1 MKSIDERLI
10 RYRFERARETYAE
23 ALLMR
28 DGSRWNGCVNRLY
41 YSCFY
46 AASALLLSQNLSS
59 TKHSGTRSLFNRR
72 FIKTGIVPAEFG
84 ELYNTLFDLRQESDY
99 DDYFKLTP
107 ELVEPWIPLTAKF
120 VETVDAILS
129 ESR

>member
-1 MKSIDERLI
+1 MSNIDETLI
-10 RYRFERARETYAE
+10 RYRLERARETYAE

-46 AASALLLSQNLSS
+46 AATALLLSRNLSS
-59 TKHSGTRSLFNRR
+59 TKHSGTRSMFNRH
-72 FIKTGIVPAEFG
+72 FVKTGIIPAELG

-99 DDYFKLTP
+99 EDYFRLTH

-120 VETVDAILS
+120 VETVGATLFDS
-129 ESR
+129 